1 MKKLVNSSITL
12 LEKTKI
18 NWCLMYLD
26 PIKKCQN
33 EDYRSNG
40 SLLSSTRNMD
50 TFARLGG
57 TTDIRN
63 LLF

>member
-1 MKKLVNSSITL
+1 
-12 LEKTKI
+12 
-18 NWCLMYLD
+18 MYLD

-57 TTDIRN
+57 ATEIRN
-63 LLF
+63 SLF

>member
-1 MKKLVNSSITL
+1 
-12 LEKTKI
+12 
-18 NWCLMYLD
+18 MYID

-40 SLLSSTRNMD
+40 SILSSSRNID

-57 TTDIRN
+57 TIETRN
-63 LLF
+63 FVLLNN

>member
-1 MKKLVNSSITL
+1 MFI
-12 LEKTKI
+12 
-18 NWCLMYLD
+18 D

-40 SLLSSTRNMD
+40 SILSSSRNID

-57 TTDIRN
+57 ATEIRN
-63 LLF
+63 ILF